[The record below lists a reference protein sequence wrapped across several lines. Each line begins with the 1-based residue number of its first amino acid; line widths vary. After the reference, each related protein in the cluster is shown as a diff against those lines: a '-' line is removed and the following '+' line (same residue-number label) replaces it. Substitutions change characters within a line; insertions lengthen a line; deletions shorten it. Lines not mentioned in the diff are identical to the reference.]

1 MNIAPSPQNRT
12 LPLLPRSQ
20 TLALMVMV
28 EVELRN
34 LVDLTAEVA
43 LEVIDL
49 VQVDLKV
56 IGLSVDIRGAGGL
69 GGRSVGQMAPM
80 LKPRLGDM
88 YQEESEEDGESSINL
103 YYWYHNKESELC
115 IKQSFSHCARKDVD
129 GQRK

>member
-1 MNIAPSPQNRT
+1 M
-12 LPLLPRSQ
+12 
-20 TLALMVMV
+20 ALMVMV
-28 EVELRN
+28 EVEMRD

-43 LEVIDL
+43 LEVIDLVVVDL

-88 YQEESEEDGESSINL
+88 YQEESEEDGESFYQLVLLVPQQGVRAL
-103 YYWYHNKESELC
+103 YQTIFLPLC
-115 IKQSFSHCARKDVD
+115 QKRCRWSM
-129 GQRK
+129 QREY